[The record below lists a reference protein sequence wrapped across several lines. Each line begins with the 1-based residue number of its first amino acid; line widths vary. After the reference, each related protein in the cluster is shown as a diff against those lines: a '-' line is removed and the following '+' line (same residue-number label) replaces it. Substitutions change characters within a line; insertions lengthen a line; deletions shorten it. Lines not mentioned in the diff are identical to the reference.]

1 MKPLLLTLFLF
12 SASAVTAQRSGFG
25 AGLIIGYL
33 AKQHKKE
40 WALMSPREKG
50 ISIAL
55 VIVCSLVA
63 IAGFAWYAF
72 R

>member
-1 MKPLLLTLFLF
+1 MTADLL
-12 SASAVTAQRSGFG
+12 SAAIVISLGAVLGTG
-25 AGLIIGYL
+25 AGLILGYL

-40 WALMSPREKG
+40 WALMSPREKR
-50 ISIAL
+50 ISAAL

-63 IAGFAWYAF
+63 ITGLAWYAF